1 MKIAISSVG
10 TILDAQVDPRFGR
23 CAYFII
29 IDPDTMQFEAVDNS
43 NAAAGGGAGIAT
55 AQMIAGKGVET
66 VLSGN
71 CGPNAYEVLSK
82 ANIKVISGV
91 SGVIK
96 DVVENYRNGK
106 YEASDKPNV
115 AGHFGQ
121 SLK

>member
-29 IDPDTMQFEAVDNS
+29 IDPDTMQFEAVDNA

-55 AQMIAGKGVET
+55 AQMIAGKSVEA

>member
-1 MKIAISSVG
+1 MKIAISSAG
-10 TILDAQVDPRFGR
+10 KTLDAQVDPRFGR
-23 CAYFII
+23 CAYFIVV
-29 IDPDTMQFEAVDNS
+29 DTETMQFEAVDNA

-55 AQMIAGKGVET
+55 AQMIAGKGVEA

-82 ANIKVISGV
+82 ADIKVISGV

-106 YEASDKPNV
+106 YEASNKPNV

-121 SLK
+121 GLK

>member
-1 MKIAISSVG
+1 MKIAISSAG
-10 TILDAQVDPRFGR
+10 KTLDSQVDPRFGR
-23 CAYFII
+23 CAYFIVV
-29 IDPDTMQFEAVDNS
+29 DTETMQFEAVDNA

-55 AQMIAGKGVET
+55 AQMIAGKGVEA

-82 ANIKVISGV
+82 ADIKVISGV

-106 YEASDKPNV
+106 YEASNKPNV

-121 SLK
+121 GLK